1 MAKVNLTQEK
11 QIIRL
16 YKQGF
21 GTDSIAKKL
30 NLGKTTIRKYLLKNE
45 IKFRKAS
52 KEKINIGLH
61 KKFIKLYGGGL
72 SIKQIA
78 QRCGVSFSA
87 VRRHLH
93 KEHIDLK
100 KQGNPKKIL
109 NPNYHKLIPEKAYIL
124 GVVGPG
130 DGFIEYRRSN
140 GQYRIVLEAVDK
152 DFVDHFVFCLKKV
165 YGIEPRKE
173 KIKKRRENEKG
184 RLKIVLQSKEACG
197 DILGYDCDFKERTWR
212 VPKIIKK
219 ASKEIQT
226 KYIQGFADS
235 QGCVSKRQIILSNQ
249 NKEGLNE
256 IIDLFHNIG
265 ISNIKYCK
273 AGIILCDR
281 KSIELFSKLTN
292 FNISYK
298 KEKLEEEINNY
309 KTWKTLQ
316 EDIDKIKPKI
326 IILRESG
333 LSYPQIAKKLNISTS
348 CAWNHS
354 KHLKINRVNQYK

>member
-1 MAKVNLTQEK
+1 M
-11 QIIRL
+11 IRL
-16 YKQGF
+16 YKQGL
-21 GTDSIAKKL
+21 GTNKIAKKL
-30 NLGKTTIRKYLLKNE
+30 NLGKTTIRKYLLKNK

-52 KEKINIGLH
+52 KEKINIDLH
-61 KKFIKLYGGGL
+61 KKFIKLYGRDL

-78 QRCGVSFSA
+78 QMCGVSFSA

-100 KQGNPKKIL
+100 KRGNPKKII
-109 NPNYHKLIPEKAYIL
+109 NSNYHKLIPEKAYIL

-130 DGFIEYRRSN
+130 DGFIEYRISN
-140 GQYRIVLEAVDK
+140 GQYRVVLEAVNK
-152 DFVDHFVFCLKKV
+152 DFVDYFVFCLKKV

-173 KIKKRRENEKG
+173 KIKKRRENEKI
-184 RLKIVLQSKEACG
+184 RSKIVLQSKEVCK
-197 DILGYDCDFKERTWR
+197 DVLGYDCDFKEKTWG
-212 VPKIIKK
+212 VPKAIKEAPK
-219 ASKEIQT
+219 NIQT

-235 QGCVSKRQIILSNQ
+235 QGCVSKRQIILANQ
-249 NKEGLNE
+249 NKEGLKE

-273 AGIILCDR
+273 AGVILCDR
-281 KSIELFSKLTN
+281 KSVELFSKLVN

-309 KTWKTLQ
+309 KVWKTLQ
-316 EDIDKIKPKI
+316 KDVDKIKPKV
-326 IILRESG
+326 IILRKSG
-333 LSYPQIAKKLNISTS
+333 LSYPQIANKLNISIS
-348 CAWNHS
+348 FAWNHS